1 MPTVAITVDCESAA
15 TGKCYARELI
25 KVAEENTVP
34 LTWLIYVSE
43 KDPLSNLDLY
53 YNEYFHRIPSW
64 HEIGLL
70 ARFENSQGY
79 ISDPQQRGDV
89 IRIGRDALKSRHVK
103 PTAFRAHGFDLMPSD
118 LAALEEARFL
128 VDASS
133 CPGSTDKHGVMRPP
147 APDQPYHP
155 SYQDLNTPGDSK
167 VLSVPLAS
175 YGGVCGYLDHGWDK
189 IKPVLDQSLAS
200 KNVVALALTDNVDD
214 TDTLRKTIAL
224 CKERGARFV
233 NLTQVA
239 TLV

>member
-1 MPTVAITVDCESAA
+1 MPTVAISVDCESAA
-15 TGKCYARELI
+15 TGRCYARELI
-25 KVAEENTVP
+25 TVAEEFTVP

-70 ARFENSQGY
+70 ARFENSLGY
-79 ISDPQQRGDV
+79 ISDPHQRGDV

-118 LAALEEARFL
+118 LAPLEEAHFL

-133 CPGSTDKHGVMRPP
+133 CPGCADKHGVMRPP

-155 SYQDLNTPGDSK
+155 SNSDLNKPGDAK
-167 VLSVPLAS
+167 ILSVPLAS
-175 YGGVCGYLDHGWDK
+175 YGGVCGYLDNGWGK
-189 IKPVLDQSLAS
+189 VKPVLEQNLAN
-200 KNVVALALTDNVDD
+200 KNIVHLALTDYVDAAE
-214 TDTLRKTIAL
+214 TFRNTLAY
-224 CKERGARFV
+224 CKDHGARFV
-233 NLTQVA
+233 TLTQVA